1 MTPSV
6 KLASLWV
13 RNISAPLGFPSAH
26 PVSCDCGCQAGTGK
40 RHQRWAAGTG
50 TNACYMEERANVGTV
65 EGDEGRM
72 CINME
77 WGAFGDNGCLDGFF
91 TSFDQLVDEKTI
103 NAGKQ
108 RWVTAV
114 GWAGC
119 YGVLG
124 APRQRGCALGRFE
137 KLISGMYLGEIVRHI
152 LLALVEEQVL
162 FRGKPSHNLQ
172 NRDIF
177 QTKFLSKIET

>member
-1 MTPSV
+1 
-6 KLASLWV
+6 
-13 RNISAPLGFPSAH
+13 
-26 PVSCDCGCQAGTGK
+26 
-40 RHQRWAAGTG
+40 
-50 TNACYMEERANVGTV
+50 MEERANVGTV

-124 APRQRGCALGRFE
+124 AARQQGCALGRFE

>member
-1 MTPSV
+1 
-6 KLASLWV
+6 
-13 RNISAPLGFPSAH
+13 
-26 PVSCDCGCQAGTGK
+26 
-40 RHQRWAAGTG
+40 
-50 TNACYMEERANVGTV
+50 MEERAKVGTMD
-65 EGDEGRM
+65 GDEGRM

-77 WGAFGDNGCLDGFF
+77 WGAFGDNGCLDDFF
-91 TSFDQLVDEKTI
+91 TSFDRLVDEKSI

-108 RWVTAV
+108 KWVMAV

-124 APRQRGCALGRFE
+124 APRQQGCARGRFE
-137 KLISGMYLGEIVRHI
+137 KLISGMYLGEIVRQI

-162 FRGKPSHNLQ
+162 LCGKSSHKLQ

-177 QTKFLSKIET
+177 QTKFLSTIET